1 MSRIA
6 LAVALL
12 FPVYAQKSE
21 LPRHF
26 FSLDQRLTGPSSAP
40 SEEIGRAFVREMA
53 TQSGL
58 SDGDLAGLYL
68 VKEYRT
74 AHNGVTHLVYKQR
87 FLGMEVVNA
96 EWVVNIDRDGQVI
109 NSGGSLFGAPVS
121 GALASP
127 SSVMSAVR
135 AAVGA
140 VNPRLAGRFLPFLR
154 ESAEAGRKVRFHPG
168 ALAEGVDG
176 ELMWY
181 GVDGTARAAWVFWIV
196 DENGVDAWQTVV
208 DAETGKVLAKEPLTW
223 YQSPKGL
230 VYEKGSPQPNPTPG
244 VRTDVRPMVERTMQP
259 LTGDPAASPLGW
271 VTGNQTA
278 GNNVIAGAN
287 QLGTLFLLTPEMAK
301 AADANFS
308 FPLKL
313 GPDAPNPVNFDDA
326 VTTNVFYWANRAH
339 DLFHAIGF
347 DEGAGN
353 YQQNN
358 LGRGGAGG
366 DPIYVYSHYGSAEPL
381 ASGGEF
387 GNAFYTSRRMGQD
400 GAQAMVAMF
409 LFPSRAA
416 GLWADGALDAEVIVH
431 EYTHGVSTR
440 LVRSLGGAQGGAMGE
455 AWSDFFALEFTL
467 PEGAPPDGLYPT
479 GEYVTQGFGLGIR
492 TRPYTTDMNLNPLTY
507 AQFGRISRG
516 TTPEVH
522 ADGEIWVEALWEM
535 RAALIKQ
542 FGEKEGRRRVRLLVI
557 DGMKLSP
564 PTPSYVDARDAILLA
579 DKVDFNG
586 ASQQQIWAAF
596 ARRGLGVLAQ
606 SRIATTAHVSPS
618 FDLPSPQGAL
628 QFYEPAYVI
637 GESVRIVLQD
647 ANLTVP
653 TMRIQLTGSS
663 GDIESIELRRT
674 GTVYVGNISTAAAPV
689 TRENGVLQLAPGD
702 SISAY
707 YVDFN
712 TGDGSAK
719 LITANVPAT
728 MPYAVSVADAE
739 FGFTQERA
747 IFDFAGFPA
756 DPVTLLVSTT
766 RPLPFDFPYFNN
778 TYRSVTLYTNGVL
791 SFRGFQPGAPCES
804 VAALSGG
811 SIAPLWSRIGTGGRA
826 QPNEN
831 IYESST
837 ADSITWRWAGETV
850 PVPPLDRREPVN
862 FAATLYADG
871 RIEFRYG
878 PGNKSL
884 VYNSPFCLLVG
895 PAIGL
900 ANGNE
905 TFSQRIGTHDS
916 QASLEN
922 APLVRIDPPFNA
934 SSSPVARLETP
945 GDGDTVKGSL
955 TGSGVVYDSDNNIV
969 RVDVLVDG
977 VAVGRATTGRPR
989 ADFCGQ
995 QNVRGCPNV
1004 GFAFTLASNVV
1015 PPGQH
1020 KLRLRATNSRGSML
1034 DFPDTAIT
1042 INVEAS
1048 DAAVP
1053 YGQIEAP
1060 ADGEQVSGTIAVRGY
1075 AVADTVRVSF
1085 VDVLID
1091 GVNYG
1096 RALYGAPRN
1105 DICGALPGRPN
1116 CPNIGFTFNLN
1127 TAGSL
1132 PVVNGTHTLSI
1143 RAMDSLTR
1151 LTTLQTITFTV
1162 SNEAN
1167 RMPTGVLTSPR
1178 PGERLK
1184 GTVRI
1189 SGHAWD
1195 RDGRITRVGLV
1206 MDNILVAIVPYGRPR
1221 PQECAQL
1228 PDVTACPNI
1237 GFEMD
1242 YDTRALTNGLHTLGI
1257 QLTDDRGATVMI
1269 PNLIRA
1275 GMNVVVEN

>member
-6 LAVALL
+6 LTALLL

-26 FSLDQRLTGPSSAP
+26 FSLDERLTGPSSVPPRDIAQ
-40 SEEIGRAFVREMA
+40 AFVRQA
-53 TQSGL
+53 ASTSGL

-87 FLGMEVVNA
+87 FLGLEVLNA

-109 NSGGSLFGAPVS
+109 NSGGLLFGAPS
-121 GALASP
+121 SEPAAP
-127 SSVMSAVR
+127 SSAMSAVR

-140 VNPRLAGRFLPFLR
+140 VNPRLAGRFFPFPK
-154 ESAEAGRKVRFHPG
+154 ESAEAGRKITFLRSS
-168 ALAEGVDG
+168 LTEDVDG
-176 ELMWY
+176 ELIWY
-181 GVDGTARAAWVFWIV
+181 GVNGAARAAWVFEVV
-196 DENGVDAWQTVV
+196 DENGVDAWQVVV
-208 DAETGKVLAKEPLTW
+208 DAETEKVLAKEPLTW

-230 VYEKGSPQPNPTPG
+230 LYEKGSPQPNPTPG
-244 VRTDVRPMVERTMQP
+244 VRTEIRPMVERTMQP

-287 QLGTLFLLTPEMAK
+287 QLGTLFLLTPQMAK
-301 AADANFS
+301 APDANFS
-308 FPLKL
+308 FPLQV
-313 GPDAPNPVNFDDA
+313 GASAPNPVNFDDA
-326 VTTNVFYWANRAH
+326 VTTNLFYWANRAH
-339 DLFHAIGF
+339 DLFYAIGF
-347 DEGAGN
+347 DEAAGN

-366 DPIYVYSHYGSAEPL
+366 DPMYIYSHFGAAEPL
-381 ASGGEF
+381 AGGGEF
-387 GNAFYTSRRMGQD
+387 GNAFYSTRRVGQD
-400 GAQAMVAMF
+400 GAQGMVAMF
-409 LFPSRAA
+409 LFPSRAT

-440 LVRSLGGAQGGAMGE
+440 LVRSLSGVQGGAMGE

-467 PEGAPPDGLYPT
+467 PDGAPPDGLYPT
-479 GEYVTQGFGLGIR
+479 GEYVTQSWGLGIR
-492 TRPYTTDMNLNPLTY
+492 TRPYTTDMNVNPLTY
-507 AQFGRISRG
+507 AQFGKISRG
-516 TTPEVH
+516 SAPEVH
-522 ADGEIWVEALWEM
+522 SDGEIWVEALWEM

-564 PTPSYVDARDAILLA
+564 PAPSYVDARDAILLA

-606 SRIATTAHVSPS
+606 SRSASTAHVSPS
-618 FDLPSPQGAL
+618 FDLPSPQGSML
-628 QFYEPAYVI
+628 FYEPAYVI
-637 GESVRIVLQD
+637 GEIVRLVLQD
-647 ANLTVP
+647 ANLNAPTV
-653 TMRIQLTGSS
+653 RIQLTSSS
-663 GDIESIELRRT
+663 GDVETIELRRT
-674 GTVYVGNISTAAAPV
+674 GMVYIGNIATAGAPV
-689 TRENGVLQLAPGD
+689 TAENGILQLAPGD

-712 TGDGSAK
+712 IGDGSAK
-719 LITANVPAT
+719 LITANVPAM
-728 MPYAVSVADAE
+728 MPYAISTLAPE

-747 IFDFAGFPA
+747 LFDFTSFPA
-756 DPVTLLVSTT
+756 DPVTLLISTT

-778 TYRSVTLYTNGVL
+778 TYRSATVYGNGVL
-791 SFRGFQPGAPCES
+791 SFRGFQPGAPCEF
-804 VAALSGG
+804 VEALSGA
-811 SIAPLWSRIGTGGRA
+811 SIAPLWSRVGTGGRA
-826 QPNEN
+826 QPDEN
-831 IYESST
+831 VYESRT

-850 PVPPLDRREPVN
+850 PVVPSADRQPVN
-862 FAATLYADG
+862 FAITLYADG
-871 RIEFRYG
+871 RIELRYG
-878 PGNKSL
+878 AGNKSL
-884 VYNSPFCLLVG
+884 VYNSPSCLLVG
-895 PAIGL
+895 PAIGFT
-900 ANGNE
+900 NGNE
-905 TFSQRIGTHDS
+905 TFFQRIGTHDS
-916 QASLEN
+916 QTSLEN
-922 APLVRIDPPFNA
+922 APLVRIDPPFNP
-934 SSSPVARLETP
+934 SSSPAARLETP

-955 TGSGVVYDSDNNIV
+955 SGTGVVYDSDNNIV

-989 ADFCGQ
+989 PDFCAQ
-995 QNVRGCPNV
+995 QSVRGCPNV
-1004 GFAFTLASNVV
+1004 GFVFTLAAGLVS
-1015 PPGQH
+1015 PGRH

-1034 DFPDTAIT
+1034 DFPDTPIT
-1042 INVEAS
+1042 ITVEPA

-1053 YGQIEAP
+1053 YGAIESPTGGA
-1060 ADGEQVSGTIAVRGY
+1060 QLSGTVMVRGY

-1096 RALYGAPRN
+1096 RAAYGAARN
-1105 DICGALPGRPN
+1105 DICGGLPGRPN
-1116 CPNIGFTFNLN
+1116 CPNIGFTFVLE
-1127 TAGSL
+1127 TQGSL

-1143 RAMDSLTR
+1143 RAMDALNR
-1151 LTTLQTITFTV
+1151 LTTLQTITVTV
-1162 SNEAN
+1162 NNEAN
-1167 RMPTGVLTSPR
+1167 KPPNGVLRSPQ

-1195 RDGRITRVGLV
+1195 PDGRITRVGLV
-1206 MDNILVAIVPYGRPR
+1206 MDNVLVATVPYGRPR
-1221 PQECAQL
+1221 PDECSQL
-1228 PDVTACPNI
+1228 PDVAACPNI

-1275 GMNVVVEN
+1275 GMNVVIEN